1 MRIIWKLSAFML
13 LGVLLQCGILRYAD
27 DLDEAMFIVRVGVA
41 QAQGAKIDDQEL
53 VVAASRLHRR
63 RCERHRASL
72 PEYWDH
78 RDAVLA
84 SANDVG

>member
-1 MRIIWKLSAFML
+1 MRVIWKLSVFML
-13 LGVLLQCGILRYAD
+13 LGVLLQCGIVRYAD
-27 DLDEAMFIVRVGVA
+27 DVDEAMFILRVGIA
-41 QAQGAKIDDQEL
+41 RAQGVEIDDQEL
-53 VVAASRLHRR
+53 VVAAARLHRR

-84 SANDVG
+84 SAKDV

>member
-13 LGVLLQCGILRYAD
+13 LGALLQCGIVRYAD
-27 DLDEAMFIVRVGVA
+27 DVDEAMFILRVGIA
-41 QAQGAKIDDQEL
+41 RAQGAQIDDREL
-53 VVAASRLHRR
+53 VVEASRLLRR

-78 RDAVLA
+78 RDTVLA
-84 SANDVG
+84 SANDV